1 MKDNYGLFPKKHI
14 LPYDGMSINAN
25 VWDEAHNYH
34 SQVQNAHQ
42 YFLHGMGIVVGLDV
56 VASDPPDNIVFVLPG
71 VAIDTSGKMIILSEP
86 VAYDLGEKINGKLHL
101 FLLHR
106 EVKIQA
112 AKTEENN
119 VPAYM
124 QDEYVIVARTDELDT
139 PHVEIARIHRE
150 TVKSAIHDAAQA
162 NAPRANEIDLRF
174 RKFVCPPPSEQVLA
188 GVSYLGKA
196 TEKNYDQAL
205 IHLIKPLANESPYHL
220 IVENDVPLD
229 ESLFNYQLIY
239 LLATNTAR
247 LDKKQAETL
256 QNFIQ
261 NDGKILVEFSEQV
274 SEEHAVELLKPL
286 GVALTKL
293 TPAHPVF
300 QAPYLFSQS
309 PQGSLS
315 QDGVVLWQAEP
326 GILCTNGSYGAA
338 WRGQAQQPALNREL
352 IRSAIEWG
360 VNLLVYLLAS

>member
-1 MKDNYGLFPKKHI
+1 MKDNYGLLPKKHI

-42 YFLHGMGIVVGLDV
+42 YFLHGTGIVVGLDV
-56 VASDPPDNIVFVLPG
+56 VASDPPDNLVFVLPG

-86 VAYDLGEKINGKLHL
+86 VAYDLGEKINGKLRL

-106 EVKIQA
+106 EVKIKA

-139 PHVEIARIHRE
+139 AHVEIARINRE
-150 TVKSAIHDAAQA
+150 TVKSAIHDAGQT
-162 NAPRANEIDLRF
+162 NAPRVNEIDLRF
-174 RKFVCPPPSEQVLA
+174 RKYVCPPPSEQILA
-188 GVSYLGKA
+188 GVSYLGKVP
-196 TEKNYDQAL
+196 EKNYDQAL

-229 ESLFNYQLIY
+229 ENLFNYKLLY
-239 LLATNTAR
+239 LLATNSAKF
-247 LDKKQAETL
+247 DKKQADTL

-261 NDGKILVEFSEQV
+261 NDGKILVEFCEQV

-286 GVALTKL
+286 GSALTKL
-293 TPAHPVF
+293 TIAHPVF
-300 QAPYLFSQS
+300 HAPYLFSLA
-309 PQGSLS
+309 PQGSLA
-315 QDGVVLWQAEP
+315 QDNVVVWQGEP
-326 GILCTNGSYGAA
+326 CILVTTGSYGTL
-338 WRGQAQQPALNREL
+338 WRGQAQQPAFSREL
-352 IRSAIEWG
+352 IRSSIEWG
-360 VNLLVYLLAS
+360 VNLLSYLLAS